1 MYRARPLESTQAM
14 IATGD
19 PDAFRGERL
28 TLWDGT
34 QLARDGGPAPWRDRQ
49 KGRDVRFDCFMF
61 FNELE
66 LLEVRLA
73 ELSPVIDV
81 FVIVEAPWTFQ
92 GEPKPLLFDENR
104 ARFRPYLSRIRHLV
118 ADLPPAIVNQ
128 WSREF
133 HQRNCLKRGL
143 SDAAADDFAMIS
155 DVDEIVR
162 AEAVVEADRQG
173 VFTLFRMELYRYY
186 MDWREGPWLKVFGGP
201 AGYIREMQDLSEPR
215 LTETDYLHRFV
226 ETGESQVIPN
236 AGWHFSWLGGL
247 GKQRE
252 KVGVTCHWELAPEE
266 FEVLTSGS
274 GYRNGWHVG
283 VQMEAVDVDD
293 TWPAYITERRCPP
306 SWFRPRE
313 DGYVAAR

>member
-1 MYRARPLESTQAM
+1 M

-28 TLWDGT
+28 TLWDRT

-118 ADLPPAIVNQ
+118 ADPPPAIVNQ

-162 AEAVVEADRQG
+162 AEAVVEADRPG
-173 VFTLFRMELYRYY
+173 VFTLFELQLYRYF
-186 MDWREGPWLKVFGGP
+186 MNWREGPWRRVFGGP
-201 AGYIREMQDLSEPR
+201 AGYIRQMEDLTEPR
-215 LTETDYLHRFV
+215 IAEAGYFERFAGETRVAPD
-226 ETGESQVIPN
+226 
-236 AGWHFSWLGGL
+236 AGWHFSWLGGVERMRTKL
-247 GKQRE
+247 KSFSHVEPEVSRWADADLASEVQLRRNFVDKAPLTQVDLAGLPASVQRAADRYRQI
-252 KVGVTCHWELAPEE
+252 GFLAP
-266 FEVLTSGS
+266 
-274 GYRNGWHVG
+274 
-283 VQMEAVDVDD
+283 
-293 TWPAYITERRCPP
+293 
-306 SWFRPRE
+306 
-313 DGYVAAR
+313 